1 MILLTL
7 LKREADVQADVE
19 QIKYSIHF
27 YFVQFVVLWQC
38 GVKIMLP
45 CKKQEERAHADI
57 RMNLRMLHTMDAE
70 NLNKK
75 TVKMVT
81 LVSFQQLL

>member
-1 MILLTL
+1 MGIKPMLNKLSTQITFILYNL
-7 LKREADVQADVE
+7 LSARNCPVAM
-19 QIKYSIHF
+19 
-27 YFVQFVVLWQC
+27 WQC

-70 NLNKK
+70 KK
-75 TVKMVT
+75 W
-81 LVSFQQLL
+81 

>member
-1 MILLTL
+1 MGIKPMLNKLSTQITFILYNL
-7 LKREADVQADVE
+7 LSARNCPVAM
-19 QIKYSIHF
+19 
-27 YFVQFVVLWQC
+27 WQC

>member
-1 MILLTL
+1 M
-7 LKREADVQADVE
+7 RNGDQADVE
-19 QIKYSIHF
+19 QIKHSIHF
-27 YFVQFVVLWQC
+27 YFVQFVVSSKLSCGNVAMWQC

-70 NLNKK
+70 N
-75 TVKMVT
+75 
-81 LVSFQQLL
+81 